1 MPDGGAWPSRRR
13 RRIHRS
19 SKGRGRV
26 DVPSVLVEQ
35 EAHGIRVSVLHREVE
50 GGIRNYDGS
59 LKEGEG
65 DKELDGVTKNSMGVM
80 RREVKNMTHSV
91 VQETPT
97 VFFPYLVDSTTN

>member
-1 MPDGGAWPSRRR
+1 M
-13 RRIHRS
+13 
-19 SKGRGRV
+19 
-26 DVPSVLVEQ
+26 
-35 EAHGIRVSVLHREVE
+35 
-50 GGIRNYDGS
+50 NYGS